1 MVSRFSSISIVLENC
16 GRDEIGGKKD
26 FYGSDSIAFLLKFY
40 NIITQRTWPV
50 NAYIF
55 RSAPSF
61 TSLHSPDF
69 FFSKTLCE
77 GK

>member
-40 NIITQRTWPV
+40 NIITQRT
-50 NAYIF
+50 
-55 RSAPSF
+55 
-61 TSLHSPDF
+61 
-69 FFSKTLCE
+69 
-77 GK
+77 